1 MTEEENKVWY
11 LKQVNLFKGIPEEE
25 VQKIASK
32 MVEKKCSKKEVLYT
46 PFDEDNTV
54 FFLKKGEVTL
64 YHLYRGKKLIMDT
77 LKAGSIFGNIHFEA
91 KKHNHY
97 AEVTQDA
104 YICAFELEEFM
115 SILRHR
121 PELMLKLLREMSER
135 LRSYEDKIKGGLYDA
150 KEKIIH
156 ELEMRECKSPSMLD
170 KLFGKD
176 CKITHEKLAQLTG
189 LTRETVTRGIT
200 ALKKEGRIIDTVDG
214 SIALKEEEAI

>member
-1 MTEEENKVWY
+1 MSKEKGKVWY
-11 LKQVNLFKGIPEEE
+11 LKQVHLFKGIPEKE
-25 VQKIASK
+25 VMKIASK

-46 PFDEDNTV
+46 PFDENNTV

-77 LKAGSIFGNIHFEA
+77 LKAGSIFGNIHFEQ
-91 KKHNHY
+91 KKHTHY

-104 YICAFELEEFM
+104 YICAFELDEFM
-115 SILRHR
+115 EILRNR

-135 LRSYEDKIKGGLYDA
+135 IRTYEDKLKGGLFDA

-156 ELEMRECKSPSMLD
+156 ELEMRECQSPGILD
-170 KLFGKD
+170 RLFGKD

-189 LTRETVTRGIT
+189 LSRETVTRGIT
-200 ALKKEGRIIDTVDG
+200 SLKKEGRIIDTADG
-214 SIALKEEEAI
+214 SIALQVQE

>member
-1 MTEEENKVWY
+1 MTKDEGKVWY
-11 LKQVNLFKGIPEEE
+11 LKQVHLFKGIPEEE
-25 VQKIASK
+25 VMKIASK

-46 PFDEDNTV
+46 PFDENNTV

-77 LKAGSIFGNIHFEA
+77 LNAGSIFGNIHFEA
-91 KKHNHY
+91 KKHTHY

-115 SILRHR
+115 EILRHR

-135 LRSYEDKIKGGLYDA
+135 LRTYEDKLKGGLFDA

-156 ELEMRECKSPSMLD
+156 ELERRDCTSPSLID
-170 KLFGKD
+170 RLFGKD

-189 LTRETVTRGIT
+189 LSRETVTRGIT

-214 SIALKEEEAI
+214 SIALRQEEGV